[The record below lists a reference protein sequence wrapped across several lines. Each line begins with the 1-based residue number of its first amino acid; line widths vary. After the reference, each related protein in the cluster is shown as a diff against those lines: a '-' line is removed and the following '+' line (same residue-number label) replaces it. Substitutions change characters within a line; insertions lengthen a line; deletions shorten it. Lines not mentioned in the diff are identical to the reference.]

1 MIRLSRGKDSRSL
14 DLGFGVSVVVK
25 PLTFALW
32 RAASLAAERRA
43 IQVATEKGLVEAA
56 GGVISDIPDPSDRD
70 GIAACS
76 TSSCCRGLKPNS
88 VRSKPRS
95 VSGLGF
101 PGFGAATTPLPLA
114 AISAR
119 CRHRGEFP

>member
-32 RAASLAAERRA
+32 RAASLVAERRA

-70 GIAACS
+70 GIADCA
-76 TSSCCRGLKPNS
+76 TSSCCRGLG
-88 VRSKPRS
+88 RHAITEW
-95 VSGLGF
+95 SGVASEDGAPAPVT
-101 PGFGAATTPLPLA
+101 PG
-114 AISAR
+114 
-119 CRHRGEFP
+119 

>member
-70 GIAACS
+70 GI
-76 TSSCCRGLKPNS
+76 RGL
-88 VRSKPRS
+88 RDQFLLQ
-95 VSGLGF
+95 GLGCHAITEWS
-101 PGFGAATTPLPLA
+101 GVAAEDGSPAPATPEAIDREVVERQNKSLA
-114 AISAR
+114 TR
-119 CRHRGEFP
+119 L